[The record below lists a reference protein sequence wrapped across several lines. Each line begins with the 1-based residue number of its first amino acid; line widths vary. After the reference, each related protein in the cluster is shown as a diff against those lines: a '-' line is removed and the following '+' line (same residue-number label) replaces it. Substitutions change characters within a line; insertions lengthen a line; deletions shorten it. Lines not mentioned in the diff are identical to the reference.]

1 MEARLSNET
10 SLEGRLEGIEIE
22 DLTPIGR
29 KYKNILTMG
38 GREGGTEGD
47 GSEREKGTKSFG
59 SHVQPKDLNFTVHIS
74 PQSTGWMDYQANDV
88 HVTVFVPAIHY
99 THSVNLV
106 YELEMFVSEFQQ
118 LSRAVVESFSSAAV
132 GVAKGLVNEKSQLAE
147 RIGKLSTSLAPR
159 AANFPT
165 SHPPG
170 GPEIETTDGGPL
182 SFSSKDRLYLNVCIQ
197 SPVIILPSS
206 LHHDKCLVAY
216 LGEITVENQF
226 IHSDVREDLMTMSVF
241 LPPEKERLT
250 LKISNMC
257 LHATHDAKSR
267 ALLVAN
273 GGSEELDSSGQWWKV
288 LKETSVVVQ
297 IDRKLRDGDGE
308 GENQGETQTKK
319 EAGNFEG
326 VGTDR
331 TKPPTIEVNPAEDD
345 IINGSGTSGAS
356 SSADLTLTGRICDPL
371 LIRMPKDVFDQIKT
385 TLNHGIYRTIPK
397 KAKKNQV
404 TPDAKDTKSSTE
416 GSKVV
421 SGSLTSSAESQK
433 CLKSESSLKSE
444 MQKEGGN
451 GLLLLF
457 ASFSLPR
464 LSLELKHTIG
474 GKEKNFVY
482 VSFEEFAVQC
492 QKFDPYTTSVDL
504 ALKSIIIEDLLQ
516 EKESEYRYLLA
527 SSTKPLP
534 LLSPVASPSPPLS
547 LRRLPRSPVH
557 RSHLTRPLLTLSHLM
572 STPRISLASESPLR
586 SFTPQ
591 QATDNVHTGPK
602 TRLTGYNQEH
612 SPPQE
617 DSKTSFAT
625 PKTSFVGRVKDRTS
639 RLASHKL
646 GMTSPET
653 SFTGQKPSFEDG
665 STLLE
670 NAGNHNNG
678 NHSNLSDIVGLLSI
692 KAMFVD
698 KDCPEFESKYNSVS
712 VYTFYD
718 ICTYIHVHVIIM
730 WFQRVCNCSS

>member
-47 GSEREKGTKSFG
+47 GSEGEKGTKGFE
-59 SHVQPKDLNFTVHIS
+59 SHVQPKDLNFSVHIS
-74 PQSTGWMDYQANDV
+74 PQSTGWMDFQANDV

-118 LSRAVVESFSSAAV
+118 LSMAVVESFSSAAV

-147 RIGKLSTSLAPR
+147 RIGKLSTSLGPR

-226 IHSDVREDLMTMSVF
+226 IHSDVREDLLTTSVF

-250 LKISNMC
+250 LKISNMS
-257 LHATHDAKSR
+257 LHATHDVKSR

-273 GGSEELDSSGQWWKV
+273 GGSEELDCSGQWWKV

-308 GENQGETQTKK
+308 GENQGETQTRE
-319 EAGNFEG
+319 EAGNFAG
-326 VGTDR
+326 VGTDG
-331 TKPPTIEVNPAEDD
+331 TKPPTIEVNAAEDD
-345 IINGSGTSGAS
+345 IINGSGMSGAC

-371 LIRMPKDVFDQIKT
+371 LIRLPKEVFDQIKT
-385 TLNHGIYRTIPK
+385 TLKHGIHRTIP
-397 KAKKNQV
+397 KKNQV

-433 CLKSESSLKSE
+433 FLKSESSLKSE

-451 GLLLLF
+451 GLLSIF

-547 LRRLPRSPVH
+547 LRPVH

-602 TRLTGYNQEH
+602 TRLTGYKQDH

-617 DSKTSFAT
+617 DSKTSFA
-625 PKTSFVGRVKDRTS
+625 GHVKDRTS

-646 GMTSPET
+646 GMASPET

-670 NAGNHNNG
+670 DAG

-692 KAMFVD
+692 KATFVD

-712 VYTFYD
+712 VHSL
-718 ICTYIHVHVIIM
+718 IHVYMTVIIM
-730 WFQRVCNCSS
+730 WYN